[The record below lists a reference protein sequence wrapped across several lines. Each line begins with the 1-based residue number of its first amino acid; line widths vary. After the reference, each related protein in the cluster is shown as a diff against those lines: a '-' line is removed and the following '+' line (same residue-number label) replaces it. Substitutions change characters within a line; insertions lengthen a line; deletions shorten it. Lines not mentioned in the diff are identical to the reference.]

1 MTESSTIQPD
11 DPFAEIR
18 PFSNAEAPDV
28 FRRLVRD
35 QELIE
40 TIAVWRFPVPYRLWR
55 QATRFMARA
64 WLRAAAR
71 QLSTVEDLQ
80 NLIAPNLARMIQKT
94 SRFSVSG
101 VETLD
106 LDQPRVYLSNH
117 RDIAMDPA
125 YANYALHRTGAKT
138 LAVAIGDNL
147 LSKPWVADLMR
158 LNKSFVVKRNVN
170 GPRALLAATK
180 LLAGYIRQAVNE
192 AGQSVWI
199 AHREG
204 RAKDGRDLTE
214 PAVIK
219 MLTLSRRREES
230 PESVLSELGIVP
242 LIISYELDPC
252 DALKAAELAAGD
264 GYVKTEFE
272 DVASIATGIT
282 GEKGCVHLHFGEP
295 IEPGLDVASVVAA
308 IDEQMVRHYRLYP
321 TNAWAWERLSGDVLP
336 DTLEVQPGSISR
348 QSFEA
353 RVNAVPEK
361 HRQHL
366 LRMYANPVNRAL
378 ALSGQ
383 NQDPPID

>member
-1 MTESSTIQPD
+1 MTESSTLQPD

-18 PFSNAEAPDV
+18 PLSNAEAPDV
-28 FRRLVRD
+28 FRRLVHD
-35 QELIE
+35 KELVE
-40 TIAVWRFPVPYRLWR
+40 TIAIWRFPMPYRAWR
-55 QATRFMARA
+55 SAARFMARI
-64 WLRAAAR
+64 WLKLAAG

-80 NLIAPNLARMIQKT
+80 NLIAPNLARIIQKT

-101 VETLD
+101 AEKLD
-106 LDQPRVYLSNH
+106 LGQPRVYLSNH

-125 YANYALHRTGAKT
+125 YANYALHRAGAKT

-180 LLAGYIRQAVNE
+180 LLSGYIRQAVSE
-192 AGQSVWI
+192 DWQPVWI

-219 MLTLSRRREES
+219 MLTLSRRRGES
-230 PESVLSELGIVP
+230 PEAVLSELGIVP

-264 GYVKTEFE
+264 DYVKTEFE

-295 IEPGLDVASVVAA
+295 IAPDLDVASVVAA
-308 IDEQMVRHYRLYP
+308 IDEQMVRHYRLYG
-321 TNAWAWERLSGDVLP
+321 TNVWAWEQLSGEVLP
-336 DTLEVQPGSISR
+336 DKLDVQPGSISR

-353 RVNAVPEK
+353 RLDAVPET
-361 HRQHL
+361 HRQQL
-366 LRMYANPVNRAL
+366 LRMYANPVTRAL
-378 ALSGQ
+378 ALSVQ
-383 NQDPPID
+383 ILDTPID

>member
-18 PFSNAEAPDV
+18 PFSNTEAPDV
-28 FRRLVRD
+28 FRRLVHD
-35 QELIE
+35 EELIE
-40 TIAVWRFPVPYRLWR
+40 TIARWRFPIPYRVLR
-55 QATRFMARA
+55 SAARFMARI
-64 WLRAAAR
+64 WLRVAAR
-71 QLSTVEDLQ
+71 KLSTVEDLQ
-80 NLIAPNLARMIQKT
+80 NLIAPNLARMINKT

-101 VETLD
+101 VNALD

-125 YANYALHRTGAKT
+125 YANYALHSTGAKT

-180 LLAGYIRQAVNE
+180 LLAGYIRQAVSE
-192 AGQSVWI
+192 DGQSVWI

-219 MLTLSRRREES
+219 MLTLSRRREDS
-230 PESVLSELGIVP
+230 LESVLSELGIVP

-252 DALKAAELAAGD
+252 DVLKAAELLAGD
-264 GYVKTEFE
+264 AYVKTEFE

-295 IEPGLDVASVVAA
+295 IAPDLDVASVVAA

-321 TNAWAWERLSGDVLP
+321 TNVWAWEQLSGKVLP
-336 DTLEVQPGSISR
+336 DKLDVQPGSISR
-348 QSFEA
+348 QCFEA
-353 RVNAVPEK
+353 RFNAVPER
-361 HRQHL
+361 HRQQL
-366 LRMYANPVNRAL
+366 LTMYANPVTRVL

-383 NQDPPID
+383 NQGTPID